1 MWPFLLNIYKSDM
14 IFETPT
20 NIDFLGYP
28 TDSILY
34 PFSLRIEHVLDNLQ
48 EAIAKLFQRSY
59 FIAFHF
65 DFYTNKL
72 LNKATKKYYAL
83 LAREYYY
90 MNA

>member
-1 MWPFLLNIYKSDM
+1 MWPFLLNFYKSDM

-28 TDSILY
+28 TGSILY

-48 EAIAKLFQRSY
+48 EAMTKLFQRSY
-59 FIAFHF
+59 FIAFYF
-65 DFYTNKL
+65 DFYTNTL

-83 LAREYYY
+83 ARVYYY

>member
-1 MWPFLLNIYKSDM
+1 MWPFLLNFYKSDM

-28 TDSILY
+28 TGSILY

-48 EAIAKLFQRSY
+48 EAMAKLFQRSY
-59 FIAFHF
+59 FIAFYF
-65 DFYTNKL
+65 DFHVNKL
-72 LNKATKKYYAL
+72 LNKATKKYHA
-83 LAREYYY
+83 LARVYYY

>member
-1 MWPFLLNIYKSDM
+1 M

-28 TDSILY
+28 TGSILY

-48 EAIAKLFQRSY
+48 EAMAKLFQRSY
-59 FIAFHF
+59 FIAFYF

-83 LAREYYY
+83 ARVYYY